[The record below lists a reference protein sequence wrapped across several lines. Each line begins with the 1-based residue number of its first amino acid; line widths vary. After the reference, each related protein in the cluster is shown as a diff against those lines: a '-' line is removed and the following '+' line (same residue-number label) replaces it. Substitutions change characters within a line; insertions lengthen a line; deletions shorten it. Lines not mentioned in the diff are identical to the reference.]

1 MKKIQIFDS
10 TLRDGAQSEGVSYS
24 VQDKLN
30 IVKALDDFGVTYI
43 EAGIPASNPKDLEF
57 FEKASKLSL
66 KNAKLCAFGRTRLK
80 GIRAEEDENLQSLV
94 SAGTETV
101 CIFGKAWDMH
111 VTEILGIS
119 HEENLMMVKDS
130 VDFLKCAGK
139 TVIFDAEHFFD
150 GFKANRDYALAVLC
164 AAEKADVLALCDTN
178 GGAMPDEIFSV
189 TAEITKLFPGK
200 DIAIHTH
207 NDSGCAVANSVMAV
221 KAGAVSVQGTFTGY
235 GERAGNAE
243 LSAVIPNLV
252 LKCGFACDGNLSLLT
267 KTAYTI
273 AEISNMRVDSRRPYI
288 GRSAFAHKGGM
299 HIDAVKKNPR
309 SFEHIEPSDVGNK
322 RRFLTSEMS
331 GRGAVMDKIHE
342 FAPEASKDSAMAKKI
357 TDKLKE
363 LEHHGYQ
370 FEAADASF
378 ELMVKR
384 TMGLF
389 RPHFETL
396 LYKTI
401 GEFPARDGGIQAS
414 AVIHVRVDGKEE
426 ITAAM
431 GNGPVNALD
440 TAIRKALS
448 VFYPELMDVHL
459 TDYKVR
465 VFDTQK
471 ATGAMTRVMIES
483 TDGVDTWTTVGA
495 SSDII
500 EASWFALVDSIEY
513 KLSRHSGR

>member
-30 IVKALDDFGVTYI
+30 IVKALDDFGVSFI
-43 EAGIPASNPKDLEF
+43 EAGIPAANPKDLEF
-57 FEKASKLSL
+57 FEKAKKLAL

-80 GIRAEEDENLQSLV
+80 GIRSEDDENLQSLV
-94 SAGTETV
+94 SAGTDIV
-101 CIFGKAWDMH
+101 SIFGKAWDMH

-119 HEENLMMVKDS
+119 PEENLEMVHDS
-130 VDFLKCAGK
+130 IEFLKKSGK
-139 TVIFDAEHFFD
+139 AVIFDAEHFFD
-150 GFKANRDYALAVLC
+150 GYKANKEYALSVLS
-164 AAEKADVLALCDTN
+164 AAKHSDMITLCDTN
-178 GGAMPDEIFSV
+178 GGMMPDEIFS
-189 TAEITKLFPGK
+189 ITKEIRNLFP
-200 DIAIHTH
+200 DMPLAIHAH
-207 NDSGCAVANSVMAV
+207 NDSGCAVANSIMAV
-221 KAGAVSVQGTFTGY
+221 KGGAVSVQGTFTGY

-243 LSAVIPNLV
+243 LATIIPNLL
-252 LKCGFACDGNLSLLT
+252 LKCGIPCDGNLESLT
-267 KTAYTI
+267 KTALTI
-273 AEISNMRVDSRRPYI
+273 AEISNMHIDRRRPYI

-299 HIDAVKKNPR
+299 HIDAVKKNPE
-309 SFEHIEPSDVGNK
+309 SFEHIDPALVGNK

-389 RPHFETL
+389 RPHFETV

-401 GEFPARDGGIQAS
+401 GEFPAQDGGVQAS
-414 AVIHVRVDGKEE
+414 AVIHVRVDGQDE
-426 ITAAM
+426 ITAAI

-448 VFYPELMDVHL
+448 VFYPELIDVHL

-513 KLSRHSGR
+513 KLSKKS